1 MIKDLVKEYRMGEST
16 IWLLCLEDISE
27 ADFDEMYACC
37 TKERREAADRIKS
50 GLKRRQSVGAGYLL
64 SLLKKQFFIEE
75 DPVVWQ
81 GGKPAFREERNLHF
95 NISHSGGY
103 AVLAY
108 GEAPLGVDIE
118 CVKRTDLKV
127 AKRFFRKEE
136 YDYLAEQPAAE
147 QAGFFCRMWT
157 GKEAVVKASGAG
169 FSIPLNSFSVLGE
182 IVECS
187 GNKYELYQQRMT
199 EAGQDFWV
207 SVARL
212 VICTNDDNSHRI
224 L

>member
-1 MIKDLVKEYRMGEST
+1 MIKDLVKEYRMGESNL
-16 IWLLCLEDISE
+16 WLLRLEEISE

-37 TKERREAADRIKS
+37 TKERQDAADRIKPDQ
-50 GLKRRQSVGAGYLL
+50 KRRQSVGAGYLL
-64 SLLKKQFFIEE
+64 SLLKKRFFIEE
-75 DPVVWQ
+75 DPIVLQ
-81 GGKPAFREERNLHF
+81 GGKPAFREESNLHF

-103 AVLAY
+103 AVLAF
-108 GEAPLGVDIE
+108 GDVPLGVDIE
-118 CVKRTDLKV
+118 YVKRADLKV
-127 AKRFFRKEE
+127 AKRFFRREE
-136 YDYLAEQPAAE
+136 YDYLAGQPGAE
-147 QAGFFCRMWT
+147 QAGIFCRMWT

-169 FSIPLNSFSVLGE
+169 FSIPLNSFSVLE
-182 IVECS
+182 KIVECS

>member
-1 MIKDLVKEYRMGEST
+1 MEMINDLVKEYRMGEST

-75 DPVVWQ
+75 DPVVLQ

-118 CVKRTDLKV
+118 CVKRADLKV
-127 AKRFFRKEE
+127 AKRFFRREE
-136 YDYLAEQPAAE
+136 YDYLAGQPAAE
-147 QAGFFCRMWT
+147 QAGFF
-157 GKEAVVKASGAG
+157 AG
-169 FSIPLNSFSVLGE
+169 CGRARRRLSKRREPDFPFLSTAFPFWEKLWNAPE
-182 IVECS
+182 INMNYISRE
-187 GNKYELYQQRMT
+187 
-199 EAGQDFWV
+199 
-207 SVARL
+207 
-212 VICTNDDNSHRI
+212 
-224 L
+224 